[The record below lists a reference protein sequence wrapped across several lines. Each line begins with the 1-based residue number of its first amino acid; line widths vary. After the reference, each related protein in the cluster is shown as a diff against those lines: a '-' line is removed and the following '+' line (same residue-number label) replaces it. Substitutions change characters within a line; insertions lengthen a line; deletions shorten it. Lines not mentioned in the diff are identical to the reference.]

1 MDLNEIFEVKKI
13 NESSKK
19 LYINNL
25 IKLNDGNTIK
35 NFNFINNSDVIMDKI
50 SDYKPNTQ
58 RNFIISI
65 VSILKCLLVDNK
77 KYQKLYDKYYTIL
90 IDFNKKLK
98 DQTTKTDSENKNW
111 ITQEQLKNTFDQLR
125 EAVIDTIKNKKKI
138 TETEYNEL
146 LKLVIFSLYYLNEPR
161 RNTDYSL
168 MKIKLNDNKDYNY
181 INIKTKQ
188 FIFNKYKTSNTY
200 NQQIVD
206 INDKLFEIIKIYLKY
221 KPSSEFLLVN
231 SDGNEFKNIND
242 ITRILNSI
250 FKKKIGSSML
260 RKMYATNKFSKMQ
273 NELEKDAVNMGTSVN
288 VLNSNYIKNN
298 NLKKDLKE

>member
-161 RNTDYSL
+161 RNKDYSL
-168 MKIKLNDNKDYNY
+168 MKVVKKYNSDMDKNFNYLIGNKFY
-181 INIKTKQ
+181 
-188 FIFNKYKTSNTY
+188 FNNYKTNHTY

-206 INDKLFEIIKIYLKY
+206 INDKLLEIINIYLKY
-221 KPSSEFLLVN
+221 KPNSEFLLVN

-250 FKKKIGSSML
+250 FKKKIGSSMM
-260 RKMYATNKFSKMQ
+260 RKMYLTNKFGSMQ
-273 NELEKDAVNMGTSVN
+273 NELNKTSNAMGTSASTISN
-288 VLNSNYIKNN
+288 NYIKQ
-298 NLKKDLKE
+298 E

>member
-25 IKLNDGNTIK
+25 IKLNDGKPIK
-35 NFNFINNSDVIMDKI
+35 NFNFIDNSEAIMNKI

-65 VSILKCLLVDNK
+65 VSILKCLLISNK
-77 KYQKLYDKYYTIL
+77 KYQKLYDKYFIIL
-90 IDFNKKLK
+90 TDFNKKLK

-111 ITQEQLKNTFDQLR
+111 ISQEELKNTFDKLY
-125 EAVIDTIKNKKKI
+125 EVIVLITASGKGKGKI

-161 RNTDYSL
+161 RNRDFQVMKVAKKYSSDMDKNFNYL
-168 MKIKLNDNKDYNY
+168 IGNKFY
-181 INIKTKQ
+181 
-188 FIFNKYKTSNTY
+188 FNNYKTNNTY
-200 NQQIVD
+200 NQQIVNID
-206 INDKLFEIIKIYLKY
+206 DKLLEIINIYLKY
-221 KPSSEFLLVN
+221 KPTSEFLLVN

-260 RKMYATNKFSKMQ
+260 RKMYLTNKFGSMQDELNKTSK
-273 NELEKDAVNMGTSVN
+273 AMGTSVST
-288 VLNSNYIKNN
+288 LQSNYIKQ
-298 NLKKDLKE
+298 E

>member
-25 IKLNDGNTIK
+25 IKLNDGKPIK
-35 NFNFINNSDVIMDKI
+35 NFNFINNSEAIMEKI

-65 VSILKCLLVDNK
+65 VSILKCLLVNNK
-77 KYQKLYDKYYTIL
+77 KYQKIYDKYFIIL
-90 IDFNKKLK
+90 TDFNKNLK

-111 ITQEQLKNTFDQLR
+111 ITQVELKNTFDKLY
-125 EAVIDTIKNKKKI
+125 EVIETIKNKKKI

-161 RNTDYSL
+161 RNKDYQL
-168 MKIKLNDNKDYNY
+168 MKVVKKYNSDMDKNFNYLIGNKFY
-181 INIKTKQ
+181 
-188 FIFNKYKTSNTY
+188 FNNYKTNHTY

-206 INDKLFEIIKIYLKY
+206 INDKLLEIINLFLKY
-221 KPSSEFLLVN
+221 KPNSEFLLVN

-250 FKKKIGSSML
+250 FKKKIGSSMI
-260 RKMYATNKFSKMQ
+260 RKMYLTNKFGKMQ
-273 NELEKDAVNMGTSVN
+273 NELNETSKAMGTSAETIKN
-288 VLNSNYIKNN
+288 NYIK
-298 NLKKDLKE
+298 EE